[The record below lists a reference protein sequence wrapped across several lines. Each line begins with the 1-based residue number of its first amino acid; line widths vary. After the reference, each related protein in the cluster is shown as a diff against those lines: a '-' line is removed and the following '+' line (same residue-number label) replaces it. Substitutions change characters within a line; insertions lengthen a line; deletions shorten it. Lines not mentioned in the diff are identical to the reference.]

1 MREINAEFQQYKDYL
16 TRPQPIPF
24 QVGTSD
30 PTAFWAVVGSAK
42 ANAGTIHA
50 QPTQAAARAAQAVAP
65 PPPPSPPMQSYAP
78 PPPPAQSYVPP
89 SQPIPAPPGS
99 TAMPAPRRRASRPHT
114 HRPGI
119 LQLEHRDYELALSEP
134 PNKDGLRVY
143 GRVAIIWQERNR
155 NGELVVVNDIR
166 QGDYRLQIRVDG
178 EVKEEFPLSRAWK
191 SERVAAIAHA
201 KSQYL

>member
-1 MREINAEFQQYKDYL
+1 MC
-16 TRPQPIPF
+16 
-24 QVGTSD
+24 
-30 PTAFWAVVGSAK
+30 
-42 ANAGTIHA
+42 
-50 QPTQAAARAAQAVAP
+50 
-65 PPPPSPPMQSYAP
+65 
-78 PPPPAQSYVPP
+78 
-89 SQPIPAPPGS
+89 
-99 TAMPAPRRRASRPHT
+99 RRASQSQLRQAAQRCPRRGAGRAGHT